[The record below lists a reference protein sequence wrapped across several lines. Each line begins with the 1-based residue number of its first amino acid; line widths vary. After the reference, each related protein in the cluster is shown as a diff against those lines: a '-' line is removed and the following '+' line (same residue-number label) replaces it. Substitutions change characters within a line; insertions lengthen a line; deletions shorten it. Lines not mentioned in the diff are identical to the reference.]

1 MRILIYDDDL
11 NACITLQE
19 MLKKEFFLQN
29 YEILT
34 ATSLNEAEV
43 YTQKGVSIL
52 FQDIELKDT
61 ENGIEFAKNI
71 KKNNPDL
78 LVIFITAHI
87 KYCEEMF
94 EASPIGFV
102 LKPFTNEK
110 IKRTIQI
117 IQNNLIKSDY
127 LSISNSKDNIIRI
140 PLNEVAYLENQGRKI
155 YVYGLHR
162 TIIHIVGG
170 IKLSNIVE
178 QLPDYFIRCHHS
190 YCVNLNMVRGIKRY
204 QFTLDSNISV
214 PISQSQFIFAKET
227 FVNFM
232 GDKL

>member
-43 YTQKGVSIL
+43 YTHKGVSIL